1 MCQQYVPQSKSAEW
15 PLRLFDLFHFIL
27 RALVSGVGHL
37 FARETIGRKLTMAK
51 GGGGKKPRGFSKS
64 FNFSLSV
71 SANGG
76 KRICLFC
83 QTPRDSYYCAFISVV
98 KVFLGSAMFGPWWLL
113 SNYSQIQTWTPHW
126 RWKTLRFWDVRHN
139 QCVFSNW

>member
-1 MCQQYVPQSKSAEW
+1 MCPNRKT
-15 PLRLFDLFHFIL
+15 LNDLLDFFDLFHFIL
-27 RALVSGVGHL
+27 QALVSGVGHL

-76 KRICLFC
+76 KRICLVC

-98 KVFLGSAMFGPWWLL
+98 NVFLGSAVFGP
-113 SNYSQIQTWTPHW
+113 
-126 RWKTLRFWDVRHN
+126 
-139 QCVFSNW
+139 